1 MTITTQ
7 FDYTPYAADY
17 ASRAD
22 YVPEVI
28 TATLAVAGVAPGD
41 LVCDV
46 GAGSAHLT
54 IPLLDNGL
62 RVDAVEPTAAMRAVG
77 EGRTEGMPGVTWF
90 EGFGEATGRPADQYP
105 LVTFG
110 SSFDRTDRPAALRE
124 TARILR
130 PGGWFACCWNHRDLD
145 EPFQAR
151 VEQLIKDHIPAYDY
165 GTRRADQTPVI
176 EASGLFE
183 PPVVISGRMVRR
195 VPSDV
200 WCDAWSSHSTLGQQA
215 GERFDEVLAGIR
227 ELVEAEPGDHV
238 DVPYVTRMWV
248 ARLRGRSER

>member
-1 MTITTQ
+1 MTVTTQ

-17 ASRAD
+17 ASRPD
-22 YVPEVI
+22 YVSEVI

-54 IPLLDNGL
+54 IPLLENGL
-62 RVDAVEPTAAMRAVG
+62 RVDAVEPTQAMREVG
-77 EGRTEGMPGVTWF
+77 EGRTQGMAGVQWF
-90 EGFGEATGRPADQYP
+90 EGFGEATGRPGDTYP

-124 TARILR
+124 TARILK
-130 PGGWFACCWNHRDLD
+130 PGGWFACCWNHRDLE

-151 VEQLIKDHIPAYDY
+151 IEDLIKQHIPGYDY
-165 GTRRADQTPVI
+165 GTRRADQTPAI

-183 PPVVISGRMVRR
+183 TPVVISGRMTRQVS
-195 VPSDV
+195 SDV

-215 GERFDEVLAGIR
+215 GEKFDDVLAGIR
-227 ELVEAEPGDHV
+227 GLVGAERRDHV
-238 DVPYVTRMWV
+238 DVPYVTKMWV
-248 ARLRGRSER
+248 ARLRGRNAR